1 MITVALSSDHHVRR
15 DDSQNEPDTYSYG
28 GPSPENETYR
38 HASTVETKTLAA
50 SKVIFFHAL
59 NLNCS
64 IALDFSPIKNVN
76 R

>member
-1 MITVALSSDHHVRR
+1 MIRRMNRTVKLAAVLSLKMALIVTHQLRNR
-15 DDSQNEPDTYSYG
+15 
-28 GPSPENETYR
+28 
-38 HASTVETKTLAA
+38 KMLAA
-50 SKVIFFHAL
+50 SKVIFFRAL